1 MKNFKVILFLIFILL
16 YSVGIVAGC
25 IGQVGTE
32 NQRDMYEYLEGA
44 VSGYDTSAN
53 ESIKA
58 VFSESIKIMG
68 LIAIGGF
75 FLLGPLILCFVM
87 LMKGYATGFAI
98 TTILRLFGMRG
109 LLFCGANLV
118 SSAIIIPAIAWYSC
132 QATSNILNNRYERK
146 DFIKRYILLIVIM
159 IPVFLADSV
168 LRGLLSSILIKFAS
182 SG

>member
-44 VSGYDTSAN
+44 VSGYDTSTS

-58 VFSESIKIMG
+58 VLSDNIKVFG
-68 LIAIGGF
+68 LLAVGGL
-75 FLLGPLILCFVM
+75 FLLGPLVLSCVV
-87 LMKGYATGFAI
+87 LMKGYSTGFAI

-109 LLFCGANLV
+109 FLFCGANIL
-118 SSAIIIPAIAWYSC
+118 SSAIIIPAMAWYSC
-132 QATSNILNNRYERK
+132 QAIFNILNNRYERK
-146 DFIKRYILLIVIM
+146 DFIKRYILLIIIM
-159 IPVFLADSV
+159 IPVFLSDSV